1 MIGITGGNGVIGKL
15 ISKELIKKEIN
26 FNIYKGDIRD
36 YEELCNWLKI
46 NKISSIIHLAAK
58 VAIKDV
64 KNNPVEA
71 IEVNVNGMIQL
82 VKAITNSEEPI
93 YLFYASTSHVYKSS
107 DKPINENHEIDPI
120 SFYGKTKRLAEEVLI
135 DTESELANSKLN
147 YCIGRIFSFY
157 HDNQNPPYLYP
168 TLKNRFKEEDLSKP
182 FRLFGA
188 KSIRDFLNAEEVATI
203 IIKIVEK
210 KLQGVYNI
218 GSGKGQKIIDFVTN
232 MAPQKLDF
240 LIDENE
246 KTDYLVADISKL
258 KNDLN

>member
-15 ISKELIKKEIN
+15 ISKELKEKGIN
-26 FNIYKGDIRD
+26 FHIYSGDIKD
-36 YEELCNWLKI
+36 YEDLCNWIQI
-46 NKISSIIHLAAK
+46 NKISKIIHLAAK

-82 VKAITNSEEPI
+82 LKAISNSGDSI

-107 DKPINENHEIDPI
+107 DKPIDENYEIDPI
-120 SFYGKTKRLAEEVLI
+120 SFYGKTKRHGEEILI
-135 DTESELANSKLN
+135 NIANEIANSKLT

-157 HDNQNPPYLYP
+157 HDSQNPPYLYP
-168 TLKNRFKEEDLSKP
+168 TIKKRLKDEDLSKP
-182 FRLFGA
+182 FKLYGA
-188 KSIRDFLNAEEVATI
+188 KSVRDFLNAEEVATI
-203 IIKIVEK
+203 IIEIVEK
-210 KLQGVYNI
+210 ELQGIYNI
-218 GSGKGQKIIDFVTN
+218 GSGMGQKIIDFVTN

-246 KTDYLVADISKL
+246 KPDYLVANISKL
-258 KNDLN
+258 KNDLK